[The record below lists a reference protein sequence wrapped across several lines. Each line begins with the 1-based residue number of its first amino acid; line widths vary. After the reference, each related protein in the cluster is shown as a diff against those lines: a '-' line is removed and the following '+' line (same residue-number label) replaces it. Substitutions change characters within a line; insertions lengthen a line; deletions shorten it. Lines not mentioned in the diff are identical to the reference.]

1 MKTVDK
7 NNMPEVLEAQEGLD
21 MICDFV
27 LGEDYYIVDPLS
39 NKQANV
45 IVVLDIINAYIRMKE
60 RSKVYCFIAFLLEF
74 LHQYYAQLYCKLI
87 IVIKHKNSCIL

>member
-27 LGEDYYIVDPLS
+27 LGKDYYIVDPLS

-60 RSKVYCFIAFLLEF
+60 RSKVYCFIAFSIGVLASILCSALL
-74 LHQYYAQLYCKLI
+74 
-87 IVIKHKNSCIL
+87 